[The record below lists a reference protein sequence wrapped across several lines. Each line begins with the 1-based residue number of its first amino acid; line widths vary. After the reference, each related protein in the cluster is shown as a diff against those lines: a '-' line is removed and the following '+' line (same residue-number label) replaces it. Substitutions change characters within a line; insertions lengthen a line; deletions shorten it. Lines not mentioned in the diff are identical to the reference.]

1 MFRRAGLVAILVVSA
16 VGAAPLAQQ
25 PDTATTAP
33 PLEKGPTLSG
43 FAPARRAAQLDLEKR
58 FDAELK
64 ADNLRTWLRQIAAR
78 PHHLGSPYDKA
89 NAEFIAGLF
98 RSWGYDV
105 VITDYQVL
113 FPTPLL
119 RKVELVAPTKFVASL
134 TEPPLKE
141 DATTAQTAEA
151 LPPFNVY
158 SADGDV
164 TAELVYANYGVPADY
179 EELERRGIDVKGKIV
194 ITRYGGSWRGIK
206 PKLAA
211 QHGAVGCLI
220 YSDPREDGYFQG
232 DVYPSGGWRN
242 DRAAQRGSVMDL
254 PTYPGD
260 PLTPGVAATKD
271 AKRPPFKEA
280 ATLMKIPVLP
290 ISYADAQPLL
300 KALGGP
306 AAPTAW
312 RGALPL
318 AYHIGPG
325 PAKVHLQLQFDW
337 KLAPAYSVLGT
348 IKGSELPDQW
358 IVRGNHHDAWVNGA
372 TDPVSGMVAVME
384 EARAV
389 GVLVKAGWKPKR
401 TIVFAAWDGEEQAL
415 LGSTEW
421 VEDHAQALSEKAV
434 AYINSDTNSRGLL
447 GIGGSHSLE
456 RFANEIAQAVP
467 EPKKGGT
474 VGDRILAN
482 AVLNGTPEQRTAAR
496 DTKLFEIEALG
507 SGSDYSPFLQHLGI
521 PSLNIGFGGEGEYGQ
536 YHSVYDSIAHF
547 ERFMD
552 PDYAYGV
559 ALAEVGGRTV
569 LRLADADLLPFEF
582 TRAASRIKSYAA
594 DVQKVADTMRTE
606 TTEHNRRIDD
616 GVFALAANPAD
627 KLVAPKKRPAV
638 PAFDFTPLTNAVE
651 RLTVAARRYDARAG
665 AVVAGGAGGP
675 QMTAANGILL
685 TAERALTRESGLP
698 RRPWFKHQIYAPG
711 FYTGYGV
718 KTLPA
723 VREAIEERDFTEAA
737 AQIPKVAA
745 TIEAYAAEIEKAAA
759 ALEK

>member
-1 MFRRAGLVAILVVSA
+1 MFRRVVPVAIFALFAVS
-16 VGAAPLAQQ
+16 AAPLAQQ
-25 PDTATTAP
+25 PAS
-33 PLEKGPTLSG
+33 GPTPENGSPLSG
-43 FAPARRAAQLDLEKR
+43 FAPARREAHLDLEKR

-64 ADNLRTWLRQIAAR
+64 AGNLKAWMHQLAAR
-78 PHHLGSPYDKA
+78 PHHLGSPHGKA

-98 RSWGYDV
+98 RSWGYEV
-105 VITDYQVL
+105 AITDYRVL
-113 FPTPLL
+113 FPTPTL
-119 RKVELVAPTKFVASL
+119 RRVELVAPTRFVASL
-134 TEPPLKE
+134 AEPPIKE
-141 DATTAQTAEA
+141 DATSTQTAEA

-164 TAELVYANYGVPADY
+164 TAELVYVNYGVPADY
-179 EELERRGIDVKGKIV
+179 DELERRGIDVKGKIV
-194 ITRYGGSWRGIK
+194 IARYGGSWRGIK
-206 PKLAA
+206 PKVAA
-211 QHGAVGCLI
+211 EHGAVGCLI

-232 DVYPSGGWRN
+232 DVYPHGGWRS

-254 PTYPGD
+254 PMYPGD

-318 AYHIGPG
+318 SYHIGPG
-325 PAKVHLQLQFDW
+325 PARVRLQLQFDW
-337 KLAPAYSVLGT
+337 KLAPAYSVIATLA
-348 IKGSELPDQW
+348 GSELPDQW
-358 IVRGNHHDAWVNGA
+358 VVRGNHHDAWVNGA
-372 TDPVSGMVAVME
+372 ADPVSGMVAVME
-384 EARAV
+384 EARAI
-389 GVLVKAGWKPKR
+389 GVLAKGGWKPRR

-421 VEDHAQALSEKAV
+421 VEDHAEALSAKAV
-434 AYINSDTNSRGLL
+434 AYVNSDTNSRGLL

-474 VGDRILAN
+474 AGDRILAN
-482 AVLNGTPEQRTAAR
+482 AILNGTPEQRAAAR
-496 DTKLFEIEALG
+496 ETRLFEIEALG

-521 PSLNIGFGGEGEYGQ
+521 AALNIGFGGEGQYGQ

-559 ALAEVGGRTV
+559 ALAKVGGRTV

-582 TRAASRIKSYAA
+582 TRAAGRIKSYAA
-594 DVQKVADTMRTE
+594 DLQKLADTMRTE
-606 TTEHNRRIDD
+606 TTEHNRRIED
-616 GVFALAANPAD
+616 GVFALAASPVD
-627 KLVAPKKRPAV
+627 KIGAPKKRTLV
-638 PAFDFTPLTNAVE
+638 PAFDFSPLTHAVE

-665 AVVAGGAGGP
+665 AVVAGGDAGP
-675 QMTAANGILL
+675 QVAAANGILL
-685 TAERALTRESGLP
+685 TAERALTRQDGLP
-698 RRPWFKHQIYAPG
+698 RRPWFRHQIYAPG

-723 VREAIEERDFTEAA
+723 VREAIEERDFNEAA

-745 TIEAYAAEIEKAAA
+745 TIEAYAAEVEKAAA

>member
-1 MFRRAGLVAILVVSA
+1 MFRRVVPVAILVVSA
-16 VGAAPLAQQ
+16 LGAALAQQ
-25 PDTATTAP
+25 PASTP

-43 FAPARRAAQLDLEKR
+43 FAPARRAAHLDLEKR
-58 FDAELK
+58 FDGELK
-64 ADNLRTWLRQIAAR
+64 AQNLRTWMHRLAAR
-78 PHHLGSPYDKA
+78 PHHLGSPYGKD

-98 RSWGYDV
+98 RSWGYEV
-105 VITDYQVL
+105 AITDYQVL

-134 TEPPLKE
+134 SEPALKE
-141 DATTAQTAEA
+141 DATSNQAAEA

-158 SADGDV
+158 SPDGDV
-164 TAELVYANYGVPADY
+164 TAELVYVNYGVPADY

-194 ITRYGGSWRGIK
+194 IARYGGSWRGIK
-206 PKLAA
+206 PKVAA
-211 QHGAVGCLI
+211 EHGAVGCLI

-232 DVYPSGGWRN
+232 DVYPNGGWRS

-254 PTYPGD
+254 PMYPGD
-260 PLTPGVAATKD
+260 PLTPGVGATKD

-306 AAPTAW
+306 TAPAAW

-318 AYHIGPG
+318 TYHIGPG
-325 PAKVHLQLQFDW
+325 PARVHLQLKFDW
-337 KLAPAYSVLGT
+337 KLATTYSVIATL
-348 IKGSELPDQW
+348 KGSELPDQW

-372 TDPVSGMVAVME
+372 SDPVSGVIALME
-384 EARAV
+384 EARAI
-389 GVLVKAGWKPKR
+389 GVLAKAGWKPKR
-401 TIVFAAWDGEEQAL
+401 TIMFAAWDGEEQAL

-421 VEDHAQALSEKAV
+421 VEDHAQALTDKAV
-434 AYINSDTNSRGLL
+434 AYVNSDMNGRGLL
-447 GIGGSHSLE
+447 DVGGSHSLE
-456 RFANEIAQAVP
+456 RFANEIAQVVS
-467 EPKKGGT
+467 EPAKGGT
-474 VGDRILAN
+474 VGDRLIASAILS
-482 AVLNGTPEQRTAAR
+482 GTPEQRTALR
-496 DTKLFEIEALG
+496 ESRLFEIDALG

-521 PSLNIGFGGEGEYGQ
+521 ASLNIGFGGEGAYGQ
-536 YHSVYDSIAHF
+536 YHSIYDSIAHF

-559 ALAEVGGRTV
+559 ALAKVGGRTV

-582 TRAASRIKSYAA
+582 TRAAGRIKTYVA
-594 DVQKVADTMRTE
+594 DVQKMADTLRTE
-606 TTEHNRRIDD
+606 TTEHNRRIED
-616 GVFALAANPAD
+616 GVFTLAANPSD
-627 KLVAPKKRPAV
+627 KVTTPKRREPV
-638 PAFDFTPLTNAVE
+638 PAFDFAPLTNAVE
-651 RLTVAARRYDARAG
+651 RLTVAARRYDAKAG
-665 AVVAGGAGGP
+665 AAVAAGAAGASIA
-675 QMTAANGILL
+675 AANGVLL
-685 TAERALTRESGLP
+685 TAERALTRKDGLP
-698 RRPWFKHQIYAPG
+698 RRPWFRHQIYAPG

-723 VREAIEERDFTEAA
+723 VREAIEERNFAEAT

>member
-1 MFRRAGLVAILVVSA
+1 MFRRAVLVSGFAICAL
-16 VGAAPLAQQ
+16 AAIPEAQQ
-25 PDTATTAP
+25 Q
-33 PLEKGPTLSG
+33 GPTLSG
-43 FAPARRAAQLDLEKR
+43 FTPDRRAAQLDLEKR

-64 ADNLRTWLRQIAAR
+64 ADNLRTWLRRMAAR
-78 PHHLGSPYDKA
+78 PHHLGSPYGKE

-98 RSWGYDV
+98 RSWGYEV
-105 VITDYQVL
+105 EITDYRVL
-113 FPTPLL
+113 FPTPTL
-119 RKVELVAPTKFVASL
+119 RKLELVAPTRFVASL
-134 TEPPLKE
+134 SEPPLKE
-141 DATTAQTAEA
+141 DATSSQTAEA

-164 TAELVYANYGVPADY
+164 TAELVYVNYGVPADY

-194 ITRYGGSWRGIK
+194 IARYGGSWRGIK
-206 PKLAA
+206 PKVAA
-211 QHGAVGCLI
+211 EHGAVGCLI

-232 DVYPSGGWRN
+232 DVYPHGGWRS

-254 PTYPGD
+254 PMYPGD
-260 PLTPGVAATKD
+260 PLTPGYAATPD
-271 AKRPPFKEA
+271 ARRPPFKEA

-300 KALGGP
+300 RALGGP

-325 PAKVHLQLQFDW
+325 PARVRLQLQFDW
-337 KLAPAYSVLGT
+337 KLAPAYNVIATL
-348 IKGSELPDQW
+348 KGSELPDQW

-384 EARAV
+384 EARAI

-401 TIVFAAWDGEEQAL
+401 TLVFTAWDGEEQAL

-421 VEDHAQALSEKAV
+421 VEDHAKDLAAKAV
-434 AYINSDTNSRGLL
+434 AYVNSDTNSRGLL
-447 GIGGSHSLE
+447 DIGGSHSLE
-456 RFANEIAQAVP
+456 RFANEIAQVVP
-467 EPKKGGT
+467 EPKKPGT
-474 VGDRILAN
+474 VGDRILAS
-482 AVLNGTPEQRTAAR
+482 AILHGTPDQRTAAR
-496 DTKLFEIEALG
+496 DSRLFEIDALG

-521 PSLNIGFGGEGEYGQ
+521 ASLNIGFGGEGEYGQ

-559 ALAEVGGRTV
+559 ALAKVAGRVV

-582 TRAASRIKSYAA
+582 TRAAGRIKGYAA
-594 DVQKVADTMRTE
+594 DVQRLADTMRTE

-616 GVFALAANPAD
+616 GVFALVANPAD
-627 KLVAPKKRPAV
+627 KGAGPKKRTPV
-638 PAFDFTPLTNAVE
+638 PAFDFAPITNAVD
-651 RLTVAARRYDARAG
+651 RLTVAARRYDAKAG
-665 AVVAGGAGGP
+665 ASVAAGSGTP
-675 QMTAANGILL
+675 ALAAANGVLL
-685 TAERALTRESGLP
+685 TAERALTRQDGLP
-698 RRPWFKHQIYAPG
+698 RRPWFRHQIYAPG

-723 VREAIEERDFTEAA
+723 VREAIEERDFAEAT

-759 ALEK
+759 ALER